1 MDEGVDAHLPTPGT
15 TLDLFEP
22 TPDGVVDGRGLRQ
35 PGEFGQPTHPGI
47 DFVVQKVGRAGL
59 EPATQGL

>member
-35 PGEFGQPTHPGI
+35 PGEFGPLEVRTTPMVRPTRVTLDDACIP
-47 DFVVQKVGRAGL
+47 R
-59 EPATQGL
+59 